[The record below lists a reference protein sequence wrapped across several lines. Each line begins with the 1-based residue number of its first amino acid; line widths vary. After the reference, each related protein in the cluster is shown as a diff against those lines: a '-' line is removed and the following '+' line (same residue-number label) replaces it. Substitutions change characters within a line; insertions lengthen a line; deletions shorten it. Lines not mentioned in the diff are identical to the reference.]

1 MSSSRRGLKN
11 PWNTFLGNCNVVDSY
26 LNEVDKNTK
35 GDKRLKRQP
44 WSLKWALPHFINVFL
59 RSASMP
65 ILACNPISGLLIITG
80 LFVAK
85 VEFIFGFQPWA
96 EITNGAATFNGLLF
110 GAITTSVFPGFVGM
124 ENVPFHIWIII
135 PLGAIASVMLSGA
148 LSRAFRPFHLPY
160 LALPF
165 SIMCS
170 IVFVA
175 MQTQFEFPEVEIKHE
190 EVLHEVN
197 VLNTTEI
204 DWIQVGEGI
213 FLSIGQVY
221 GVKCYITSALI
232 AVAVFIF
239 SPVLLFFVLLGASIG
254 TLTGVG
260 LVPIEH
266 IQSVYDGGFGFNS
279 ILSCGFIGATY
290 FICGIKPTIL
300 GAFNALIAVF
310 VQVALS
316 QQFVIPVFALP
327 FSITSIFFS
336 LLRSPGLI
344 QSDGAGGYPEGNFF
358 LWESRAKAEMEA
370 LERERKPC

>member
-1 MSSSRRGLKN
+1 MSNSRRGLKN

-85 VEFIFGFQPWA
+85 VEVGLATLLATFTSVLIEFIFGFQPWA

-239 SPVLLFFVLLGASIG
+239 SPVLLFFRSFGSIHWYSYRSG
-254 TLTGVG
+254 TC
-260 LVPIEH
+260 
-266 IQSVYDGGFGFNS
+266 SYRAYS
-279 ILSCGFIGATY
+279 IRL
-290 FICGIKPTIL
+290 
-300 GAFNALIAVF
+300 
-310 VQVALS
+310 
-316 QQFVIPVFALP
+316 
-327 FSITSIFFS
+327 
-336 LLRSPGLI
+336 
-344 QSDGAGGYPEGNFF
+344 
-358 LWESRAKAEMEA
+358 
-370 LERERKPC
+370 